1 MKRDDQAA
9 IEISKAIELL
19 AEWHRWATPWRPN
32 LGVPKIAPYCKDAR
46 ISRQY
51 DDATDLTHDRV
62 YKMQMDSVQFCVF
75 SLPTDYI
82 QSITTE
88 IRNRETNA
96 RVWRSPSDVPFNVAL
111 DTVIVVMRKE
121 GLFD

>member
-1 MKRDDQAA
+1 MKRDDQTA

-19 AEWHRWATPWRPN
+19 TEWFRWSKLWRPN
-32 LGVPKIAPYCKDAR
+32 LGVPRIAPYCKDAR

-82 QSITTE
+82 QSISTE
-88 IRNRETNA
+88 IRNRESSA

-111 DTVIVVMRKE
+111 DAVIVIMRKNW
-121 GLFD
+121 LFD